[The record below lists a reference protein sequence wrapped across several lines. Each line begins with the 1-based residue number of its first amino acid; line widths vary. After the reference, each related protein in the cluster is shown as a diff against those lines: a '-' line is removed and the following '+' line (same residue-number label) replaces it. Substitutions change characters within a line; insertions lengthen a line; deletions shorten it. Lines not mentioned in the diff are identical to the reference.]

1 MNDLYHW
8 QPEVMVNLE
17 MEKFRKEIEAIRLF
31 HDAGLSNPGLFERA
45 AIALGNALVKLGQSL
60 KKNFTEPRQ
69 AYQVTSGKYAA

>member
-17 MEKFRKEIEAIRLF
+17 MEKFRKEIEAIRLV
-31 HDAGLSNPGLFERA
+31 HDAGLSNPGWLERA
-45 AIALGNALVKLGQSL
+45 AIAFGNALMKLGQSL
-60 KKNFTEPRQ
+60 KKNFTEPNQ

>member
-17 MEKFRKEIEAIRLF
+17 MEEFRKEIEAIRLF

-45 AIALGNALVKLGQSL
+45 AITLGNTLMKLGQSL
-60 KKNFTEPRQ
+60 KKNFTEPNQ